1 MPKQIPK
8 TSLLSNISRCKRKMW
23 TTKCNVFMYQSGK
36 LKKKKRKQKE
46 NVIFKLRPCET
57 ALCEEGLVR
66 MYFSPS
72 NPQCVG

>member
-1 MPKQIPK
+1 MQKK
-8 TSLLSNISRCKRKMW
+8 
-23 TTKCNVFMYQSGK
+23 NVDDKVQRFYVSEWK
-36 LKKKKRKQKE
+36 IKKKKRKQKE